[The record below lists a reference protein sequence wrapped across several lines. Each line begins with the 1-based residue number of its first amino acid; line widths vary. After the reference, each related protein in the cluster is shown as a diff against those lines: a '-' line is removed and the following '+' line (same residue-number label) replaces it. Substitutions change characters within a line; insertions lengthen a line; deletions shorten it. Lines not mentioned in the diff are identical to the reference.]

1 MKLLN
6 VCGCLRDSLA
16 LCPLSG
22 QRVFVFLESGRQIV
36 LLGRSVAVI
45 LLLLLLQAAALIE
58 AVLLPLLAREL
69 LGVPGQLELLVLESS
84 A

>member
-1 MKLLN
+1 MKLLD
-6 VCGCLRDSLA
+6 VRGCLRDGLA

-22 QRVFVFLESGRQIV
+22 QRVFVLLEAGRQIV

-45 LLLLLLQAAALIE
+45 LLLLLLQTAALIE

-69 LGVPGQLELLVLESS
+69 LGVPGQLELLVLETST
-84 A
+84 